1 MDYIQTEGTIAFDA
15 DVTNN
20 TITVQILA
28 DTIPEAGEAFQIE
41 LYEAIG
47 EFLSIAPG
55 MYFASNRLIW
65 DVGICRFFKFDK
77 LWKILSEGCC
87 SRLNS
92 FNNYPTLLN

>member
-47 EFLSIAPG
+47 EFLSIATPKV
-55 MYFASNRLIW
+55 FCL
-65 DVGICRFFKFDK
+65 
-77 LWKILSEGCC
+77 
-87 SRLNS
+87 
-92 FNNYPTLLN
+92 